1 MKCQEFQ
8 SNVDGLARGALLDAR
23 TRDAAAKHEESC
35 VACAARLADERA
47 LTAGLR
53 ALAASMSDASASARA
68 ESALLSAF
76 RSRAAAAAS
85 VEGVGVACAVATS
98 HAPSNVV
105 SLSGH
110 AGARQLSWVKTV
122 AVAAMAAA
130 AAVALFMLVPPFLST
145 PAPQSASKSTR
156 NAPAQTQ
163 NNAAAAN
170 AGLDAAARAAGE
182 EQSASSSKGED
193 SAPQKLTDEV
203 VAPSAPTPKRNVVR
217 GAINAS
223 YGGTTRG
230 VASNRNRAS
239 ETADAGEIT
248 TEFIPLAGF
257 AQSEGVHLVRVE
269 LPRSAL
275 SSFGIPVNAE
285 RAGGRVKAD
294 VLLGEDGT
302 ARAIRFV
309 R

>member
-23 TRDAAAKHEESC
+23 ARDAAAEHEESC
-35 VACAARLADERA
+35 EACAARLADERA

-53 ALAASMSDASASARA
+53 ALAASMSDASASTRA

-85 VEGVGVACAVATS
+85 IEGVGVAGAVATS

-105 SLSGH
+105 SLSEH

-130 AAVALFMLVPPFLST
+130 AALALFMLVPPFLST
-145 PAPQSASKSTR
+145 PAPQSASKNTR
-156 NAPAQTQ
+156 NASAQTQ
-163 NNAAAAN
+163 DNAAAAN
-170 AGLDAAARAAGE
+170 VGRDATARAGE

-193 SAPQKLTDEV
+193 LPPRKLTDEV

-223 YGGTTRG
+223 YGGAARG
-230 VASNRNRAS
+230 VASKRSRAS